1 MKYLVLTFY
10 LSRLIIFRLRLS
22 RFSTRSLKKMTQIC
36 QKDKIFGGLQYELKL
51 NFKGFIIIT
60 FYILY
65 GPEFSSDG
73 LVEKNEPVSKSTKS
87 YNNFYSNGEK
97 YRRVMKEQIIIKIYQ
112 QQVKNASDQIK
123 AYCGFKN
130 YYVAVHKCQPY
141 CLQCLNE
148 TTCTQWSSDYVAN
161 VVKFSQ
167 KECLIH
173 QYYDNDSY
181 RCLNCPLS
189 C

>member
-10 LSRLIIFRLRLS
+10 LSRLIIFSLRLS
-22 RFSTRSLKKMTQIC
+22 RFSTKSLVKKEFNYEFIIIC
-36 QKDKIFGGLQYELKL
+36 IIYILINFILAFTLLKNFGGLQYELKL
-51 NFKGFIIIT
+51 NFKGFITIT

-73 LVEKNEPVSKSTKS
+73 LFIYTVEKNEPVSKSTKS
-87 YNNFYSNGEK
+87 YNNLYSNGEK
-97 YRRVMKEQIIIKIYQ
+97 YRRVMKVQIIIKIHQ
-112 QQVKNASDQIK
+112 QQVRNASDQIK

-148 TTCTQWSSDYVAN
+148 TNGVAIM
-161 VVKFSQ
+161 VQ
-167 KECLIH
+167 ML
-173 QYYDNDSY
+173 
-181 RCLNCPLS
+181 LNFHKKS
-189 C
+189 V